1 MRKLL
6 TLGLGLAAMTLGAQN
21 PWMGLQ
27 QLVGTWKNLR
37 SEAAE
42 QWRIAA
48 PDTLKGA
55 TYALTPNGPVLMETP
70 VLFRRPNGSIVYRT
84 TVPGQSEGQAVDFAL
99 TFFTASSWTFE
110 NLEHRFPQTIEY
122 WLVDSVSLRVTLSGS
137 DEEVREGWF
146 SRTDE
151 AILRIRPTLRG
162 YQVWICNRKSG
173 AVERFDA
180 HTGVPIGRLYGGPA
194 PAHDLCLGPDGQ
206 AYILTSG
213 TTPTVLRITPA
224 TGRGVNFLQGHTLQT
239 PTAMAFGPD
248 GHLYVCER
256 TGAVLRFDGASGRLM
271 QTLAEGLPHPVALT
285 WDAHGR
291 LLVACAGG
299 RGVWYVPPAGAVP
312 HRLTPESSLKAP
324 TSLCLAPNGD
334 LLVADADEAASI
346 KRFRPEGDAWTYAGP
361 VAHGFGWPEGL
372 TLGPDGYLYACD
384 SRLNILRKID
394 PAVNTEL
401 GIYLDDR
408 TLDGPA
414 KIVFYRP

>member
-1 MRKLL
+1 M
-6 TLGLGLAAMTLGAQN
+6 LGLWPAAVVLQAQN

-37 SEAAE
+37 REAVE
-42 QWRIAA
+42 QWRIVA

-55 TYALTPNGPVLMETP
+55 SYALTPNGPVLMETL

-84 TVPGQSEGQAVDFAL
+84 TVAEQSEGRAADFSL

-110 NLEHRFPQTIEY
+110 SLEHRFPQTIEY
-122 WLVDSVSLRVTLSGS
+122 WLVDSISLRVTLSSS
-137 DEEVREGWF
+137 DEAVRELWF

-151 AILRIRPTLRG
+151 SALRMRPALRG
-162 YQVWICNRKSG
+162 YQAWICNRKSG
-173 AVERFDA
+173 TIERFDA
-180 HTGVPIGRLYGGPA
+180 HTGAPMGRFYVGSA

-213 TTPTVLRITPA
+213 STPTVLRLTPA
-224 TGRGVNFLQGHTLQT
+224 AGQVATFLQGYALQA

-256 TGAVLRFDGASGRLM
+256 TGALLRFDGTSGRLM

-285 WDAHGR
+285 WDVRGR

-299 RGVWYVPPAGAVP
+299 RGVWLVSSQEATPRRV
-312 HRLTPESSLKAP
+312 TPEGSLKAP
-324 TSLCLAPNGD
+324 TSLCLVSNGD
-334 LLVADADEAASI
+334 MLVADADETASI

-384 SRLNILRKID
+384 SRMNTLRKID
-394 PAVNTEL
+394 PATHTEL
-401 GIYLDDR
+401 GIYLDDH
-408 TLDGPA
+408 TLNGPV
-414 KIVFYRP
+414 KIVFYQP

>member
-6 TLGLGLAAMTLGAQN
+6 TLGLGLAAMALEAQN

-55 TYALTPNGPVLMETP
+55 IYALTPNGPAPMETP

-84 TVPGQSEGQAVDFAL
+84 TVPGQNEGQAADFAL

-137 DEEVREGWF
+137 DEEVRELWF

-151 AILRIRPTLRG
+151 AILRMRPTLQG
-162 YQVWICNRKSG
+162 YQAWICNRKSG
-173 AVERFDA
+173 TVERFDA
-180 HTGVPIGRLYGGPA
+180 HTGAPIGRLYGGPM
-194 PAHDLCLGPDGQ
+194 PAQDLCLGPDGQ

-213 TTPTVLRITPA
+213 TAPTVLRVTPA
-224 TGRGVNFLQGHTLQT
+224 TGQVANFLQAHALQA

-256 TGAVLRFDGASGRLM
+256 MGVVLRFDGVSGRLIQM
-271 QTLAEGLPHPVALT
+271 LAEGLPHPVALT

-291 LLVACAGG
+291 LLTICAGG
-299 RGVWYVPPAGAVP
+299 RGVWYVPLTGAAP
-312 HRLTPESSLKAP
+312 RRLTPEGSLKAP

-334 LLVADADEAASI
+334 LLVADADETASI
-346 KRFRPEGDAWTYAGP
+346 KRFRPEGDGWAYAGP

-372 TLGPDGYLYACD
+372 TLGTDGYLYACD

-394 PAVNTEL
+394 LAANTEL
-401 GIYLDDR
+401 GIYLEDH
-408 TLDGPA
+408 TLSGPA
-414 KIVFYRP
+414 KIVFYQP